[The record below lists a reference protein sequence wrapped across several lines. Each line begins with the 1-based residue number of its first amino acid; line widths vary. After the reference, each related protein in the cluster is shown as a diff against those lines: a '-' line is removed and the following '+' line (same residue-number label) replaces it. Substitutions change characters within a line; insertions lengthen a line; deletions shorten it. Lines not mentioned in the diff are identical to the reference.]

1 MTSNPTSRGCRPKLA
16 PPISLPHRQRLL
28 SLLSPNLIRPAG
40 LSWVRLGGRLSLGR
54 LAAVRDRRPEAW
66 SGRPSELWPEVGG
79 LNEIVSRP
87 LKSSRMSI
95 AKTEAPSF
103 AKLRALSADFQLRLR
118 TTLTLDFG
126 PATRDP
132 LIKLP

>member
-1 MTSNPTSRGCRPKLA
+1 MSAKAGTADIPAPQTTTTVASVSEPDSACRPLVGT
-16 PPISLPHRQRLL
+16 PR
-28 SLLSPNLIRPAG
+28 
-40 LSWVRLGGRLSLGR
+40 GRLSLGR